1 MNIRNYTSSVPVT
14 NSINYIEHRLS
25 TAGAS
30 HIAKFYEGNRPVG
43 MIFQITHNNVPLTFK
58 LPAKS
63 ESVFNVLYN
72 AVKRPRPSTKDNIRM
87 QSDRTA
93 WKILSDWIDIQVT
106 MIQLEQAEF
115 TEVFLPY
122 FYDQKSNKTLFE
134 KVASNEI
141 RLLNQ

>member
-1 MNIRNYTSSVPVT
+1 LNIRNYTSSVPVI
-14 NSINYIEHRLS
+14 NSINFIEHRLAS
-25 TAGAS
+25 AGAT
-30 HIAKFYEGNRPVG
+30 HIAKFYEENRPVG

-63 ESVFNVLYN
+63 QAVFNVLFN
-72 AVKRPRPSTKDNIRM
+72 TVKRPRPSTKETIRS

-93 WKILSDWIDIQVT
+93 WKILSDWVDIQIT

-122 FYDQKSNKTLFE
+122 FYDQKTNKTLFE
-134 KVASNEI
+134 KVAANEI
-141 RLLNQ
+141 KLLI

>member
-1 MNIRNYTSSVPVT
+1 MNIRNYTSSVPVI
-14 NSINYIEHRLS
+14 NSINFIEHRLAS
-25 TAGAS
+25 AGAT
-30 HIAKFYEGNRPVG
+30 HIAKFYEENRPVG

-63 ESVFNVLYN
+63 LAVFNVLFN
-72 AVKRPRPSTKDNIRM
+72 AVKRPRPSTKETIRS

-93 WKILSDWIDIQVT
+93 WKILSDWVDIQIT

-122 FYDQKSNKTLFE
+122 FYDLKTNKTLFE
-134 KVASNEI
+134 KVAANEI
-141 RLLNQ
+141 NLLI

>member
-1 MNIRNYTSSVPVT
+1 MNIRNYTSSVPVI
-14 NSINYIEHRLS
+14 NSINFIEHRLAS
-25 TAGAS
+25 AGAT
-30 HIAKFYEGNRPVG
+30 HIAKFYEENRPVG

-63 ESVFNVLYN
+63 QAVFNVLFN
-72 AVKRPRPSTKDNIRM
+72 TVKRPRPSTKETIRS

-93 WKILSDWIDIQVT
+93 WKILSDWVDIQIT

-122 FYDQKSNKTLFE
+122 FYDQKTNKTLFE
-134 KVASNEI
+134 KVAANEI
-141 RLLNQ
+141 KLLI

>member
-1 MNIRNYTSSVPVT
+1 MNIRNYTSSVPVI
-14 NSINYIEHRLS
+14 NSINFIEHRLAS
-25 TAGAS
+25 AGAT
-30 HIAKFYEGNRPVG
+30 HIAKFYEENRPVG

-63 ESVFNVLYN
+63 LAVYNVLFN
-72 AVKRPRPSTKDNIRM
+72 AVKRPRPSTKETIRS

-93 WKILSDWIDIQVT
+93 WKILSDWVDIQIT

-122 FYDQKSNKTLFE
+122 FYDLKTNKTLFE
-134 KVASNEI
+134 KVAANEI
-141 RLLNQ
+141 KLLI

>member
-43 MIFQITHNNVPLTFK
+43 MMFQITHNNVPLTFK

-72 AVKRPRPSTKDNIRM
+72 SVKGHDPQQRKYPDAIR
-87 QSDRTA
+87 
-93 WKILSDWIDIQVT
+93 
-106 MIQLEQAEF
+106 
-115 TEVFLPY
+115 
-122 FYDQKSNKTLFE
+122 
-134 KVASNEI
+134 
-141 RLLNQ
+141 

>member
-1 MNIRNYTSSVPVT
+1 
-14 NSINYIEHRLS
+14 
-25 TAGAS
+25 
-30 HIAKFYEGNRPVG
+30 

-72 AVKRPRPSTKDNIRM
+72 SVKRPRPSTKENIRM

-134 KVASNEI
+134 KVAANEI

>member
-1 MNIRNYTSSVPVT
+1 MNIRNYTSSVPVI
-14 NSINYIEHRLS
+14 NSINFIEHRLAS
-25 TAGAS
+25 AGAT
-30 HIAKFYEGNRPVG
+30 HIAKFYEENRPVG

-63 ESVFNVLYN
+63 LAVFNVLFN
-72 AVKRPRPSTKDNIRM
+72 AVKRPRPSTKETIRS

-93 WKILSDWIDIQVT
+93 WKILSDWVDIQIT

-122 FYDQKSNKTLFE
+122 FYDLKTNKTLFE
-134 KVASNEI
+134 KVAANEI
-141 RLLNQ
+141 KLLI

>member
-43 MIFQITHNNVPLTFK
+43 MIFQISQNSIPLTFK

-72 AVKRPRPSTKDNIRM
+72 AVKRPRPSTKETIRM

-93 WKILSDWIDIQVT
+93 WKILSDWVDIQVT

-115 TEVFLPY
+115 AEVFLPY
-122 FYDQKSNKTLFE
+122 FYDQKLNKTLFE
-134 KVASNEI
+134 KVAANEI
-141 RLLNQ
+141 KLLG

>member
-1 MNIRNYTSSVPVT
+1 MNIRNYTSSVPVI
-14 NSINYIEHRLS
+14 NSINFIEHRLAS
-25 TAGAS
+25 AGAT
-30 HIAKFYEGNRPVG
+30 HIAKFYEENRPVG

-63 ESVFNVLYN
+63 LAVYNVLFN
-72 AVKRPRPSTKDNIRM
+72 AVKRPRPSTKETIRS

-93 WKILSDWIDIQVT
+93 WKILSDWVDIQIT

-122 FYDQKSNKTLFE
+122 FYDLKTNKTLFE
-134 KVASNEI
+134 KVAANEI
-141 RLLNQ
+141 NLLI

>member
-1 MNIRNYTSSVPVT
+1 MNIRNYTSSVPVI
-14 NSINYIEHRLS
+14 NSINFIEHRLS

-43 MIFQITHNNVPLTFK
+43 MIFQIIQNNIPLTFK

-72 AVKRPRPSTKDNIRM
+72 AVKRPRPSTKETIRM

-93 WKILSDWIDIQVT
+93 WKILSDWVDIQVT

-115 TEVFLPY
+115 AEVFLPY

-134 KVASNEI
+134 KVIANEI
-141 RLLNQ
+141 KLLE

>member
-1 MNIRNYTSSVPVT
+1 
-14 NSINYIEHRLS
+14 
-25 TAGAS
+25 
-30 HIAKFYEGNRPVG
+30 
-43 MIFQITHNNVPLTFK
+43 
-58 LPAKS
+58 
-63 ESVFNVLYN
+63 
-72 AVKRPRPSTKDNIRM
+72 M

-93 WKILSDWIDIQVT
+93 WKILSDWVDIQVT

-141 RLLNQ
+141 RL

>member
-25 TAGAS
+25 TAGAT
-30 HIAKFYEGNRPVG
+30 HIAKFYEENRPIG
-43 MIFQITHNNVPLTFK
+43 MIFQITQNSIPLTFK

-63 ESVFNVLYN
+63 EAVFKVLYDS
-72 AVKRPRPSTKDNIRM
+72 VKRPRPSTKENIRM

-93 WKILSDWIDIQVT
+93 WKILSDWVDIQVT
-106 MIQLEQAEF
+106 MIQLEQAEL

-122 FYDQKSNKTLFE
+122 FYDQKTNKTLFE
-134 KVASNEI
+134 KVAANEFK
-141 RLLNQ
+141 LLI

>member
-43 MIFQITHNNVPLTFK
+43 MIFQISQNSIPLTFK

-63 ESVFNVLYN
+63 ESVFNVLYS
-72 AVKRPRPSTKDNIRM
+72 AVKRPRPSTKETIRM

-93 WKILSDWIDIQVT
+93 WKILSDWVDIQVT

-115 TEVFLPY
+115 AEVFLPY

-134 KVASNEI
+134 KVAANEI
-141 RLLNQ
+141 KLLR